1 MKKMMALTIILTT
14 LSLFS
19 QEMSFS
25 GYARNYSGILLD
37 NSEYSIVQNTF
48 SLSIEQSKGMVGFKA
63 NPYIYHYQ
71 NEDVDFGLREL
82 YLDIFFDTM
91 DIRIGKQQ
99 VIWGKADGVFI
110 TDIISPKDLTE
121 FLLPDFDEI
130 RLGVTGLKLDY
141 YIGDS
146 TFEIVWLPI
155 FTPTI
160 IPEVGS
166 IWRVEPELI
175 NPQGDVITKVF
186 DHSNENITASVEN
199 SEIFGKFSYM
209 NSFADIEFMAGYAWD
224 DDFAMHSYM
233 ISLDS
238 VMITPEY
245 HRLGIVGGSF
255 NKVVGPFVFK
265 GEGAYYSGKYF
276 STTEMTDID
285 QVVEKDYINYLV
297 GVDYSLFGVNLFA
310 QFMQKIILDYD
321 DALVNDET
329 ENMVTFLA
337 SDDYINDT
345 LNLQVFL
352 YYDFV
357 ESDALIRPKVTYDLN
372 DGFEIGIG
380 ANIFTGTEGI
390 FGQYDKNDMIFAKV
404 KYSF

>member
-1 MKKMMALTIILTT
+1 
-14 LSLFS
+14 
-19 QEMSFS
+19 
-25 GYARNYSGILLD
+25 N
-37 NSEYSIVQNTF
+37 V
-48 SLSIEQSKGMVGFKA
+48 V
-63 NPYIYHYQ
+63 
-71 NEDVDFGLREL
+71 FGLREL

-141 YIGDS
+141 SIGDS

-166 IWRVEPELI
+166 IWRVSKKFVSPNGTEIIP
-175 NPQGDVITKVF
+175 TF
-186 DHSNENITASVEN
+186 DHSKEDITASLEN
-199 SEIFGKFSYM
+199 SEVFGKFSYM
-209 NSFADIEFMAGYAWD
+209 NSFADLEFMAGYAWD
-224 DDFAMHSYM
+224 DDFAMHAN
-233 ISLDS
+233 LDTLGTLT
-238 VMITPEY
+238 ITPEY

-276 STTEMTDID
+276 STTEMADPDKVT
-285 QVVEKDYINYLV
+285 QKDYINYLI

-321 DALVNDET
+321 DALVNDKT

-357 ESDALIRPKVTYDLN
+357 ESDALIKPKVTYDLN

-380 ANIFTGTEGI
+380 ANIFTGYEGV
-390 FGQYDKNDMIFAKV
+390 FGQYDKNDMLFAKL

>member
-1 MKKMMALTIILTT
+1 MKKITVLTIILAT
-14 LSLFS
+14 LSLLS
-19 QEMSFS
+19 QELSFS

-37 NSEYSIVQNTF
+37 DSEYSIVQNTF
-48 SLSIEQSKGMVGFKA
+48 SLQIEQSKGLVGFKA

-71 NEDVDFGLREL
+71 NEDVNFGLREL

-99 VIWGKADGVFI
+99 IIWGKADGVFI

-166 IWRVEPELI
+166 IWRVEPEQMVKI
-175 NPQGDVITKVF
+175 D
-186 DHSNENITASVEN
+186 DRNEEITASLEN
-199 SEIFGKFSYM
+199 SEVFGKFSYM
-209 NSFADIEFMAGYAWD
+209 NSFADLEFMAGYAWD
-224 DDFAMHSYM
+224 DDFAMHVSM
-233 ISLDS
+233 PAGVLT
-238 VMITPEY
+238 ITPEY

-285 QVVEKDYINYLV
+285 KVVEKDYINYLV
-297 GVDYSLFGVNLFA
+297 GVDYSLFGVNVFA

-321 DALVNDET
+321 DALVNDKT

-357 ESDALIRPKVTYDLN
+357 ESDALIKPKVTYDLN

-380 ANIFTGTEGI
+380 ANIFTGSEGI
-390 FGQYDKNDMIFAKV
+390 FGQYDKNDMVFAKI